1 MFESY
6 QIIKNSD
13 IRLETLKKF
22 YKNKKYLTLFIEIV
36 TGTHVQKKLSLRMFD
51 WVATNYTKK
60 NNIMYKLPGHI
71 SLFDVHN
78 DYQAQLK
85 AFTKKHFDP
94 FCRDDRILFK
104 YKKGG
109 VPTYVETTI
118 AQLNFFKWAISN
130 KVVDYVL
137 DNFDDIFKDMNYA
150 NKKQRQE
157 SERYKKSMLNN
168 DSSDS
173 ESESDEDESYS
184 NKSMKKSD
192 KHRKSKKNDSSDDES
207 SDEEYTEKYSL
218 RSDLTI
224 PTNKV
229 NILEFTGSKKK
240 SSIKKRKTLR
250 KPRQKLSASSSK
262 DINKCKTKVKIKF
275 I

>member
-184 NKSMKKSD
+184 NKSMKKS
-192 KHRKSKKNDSSDDES
+192 
-207 SDEEYTEKYSL
+207 EKYSL